1 MFKLKKIGKNVV
13 SVAAGT
19 LATASA
25 FAVDHT
31 TAINAAYTDG
41 NTNVTAA
48 VVGIIA
54 LAAIAVGIGLIM
66 GMFKR
71 A

>member
-1 MFKLKKIGKNVV
+1 MNKFLKKLALAVTG
-13 SVAAGT
+13 S

-25 FAVDHT
+25 FAVDHSA
-31 TAINAAYTDG
+31 AINAAYSDG

>member
-1 MFKLKKIGKNVV
+1 MFKMKKIGKNVV
-13 SVAAGT
+13 SASVASF
-19 LATASA
+19 ATASA
-25 FAVDHT
+25 FAVDHSA
-31 TAINAAYTDG
+31 AINAAYSDG
-41 NTNVTAA
+41 DTNVTAA
-48 VVGIIA
+48 VVGIIT

>member
-1 MFKLKKIGKNVV
+1 MFKLKKVGKNVV

-19 LATASA
+19 FATASA
-25 FAVDHT
+25 FAVDHSA
-31 TAINAAYTDG
+31 AINAAYTDG

-54 LAAIAVGIGLIM
+54 LAAVAVGIGLIIA
-66 GMFKR
+66 MFKR
-71 A
+71 C